1 MFFIAFKGQVHM
13 FAGQVKIVSH
23 SSCKACAT
31 LKYFCPLL
39 FSLCIRT
46 GIHKM
51 HVKIANREDPDLG
64 LYVLK
69 TTSVQT
75 FRTFA
80 LLYAESRY
88 YKWI

>member
-13 FAGQVKIVSH
+13 FAGQVKIASH
-23 SSCKACAT
+23 SSCKARAI
-31 LKYFCPLL
+31 LKYFLSPAL
-39 FSLCIRT
+39 FSFCSRT

-75 FRTFA
+75 FRTFT

-88 YKWI
+88 YK